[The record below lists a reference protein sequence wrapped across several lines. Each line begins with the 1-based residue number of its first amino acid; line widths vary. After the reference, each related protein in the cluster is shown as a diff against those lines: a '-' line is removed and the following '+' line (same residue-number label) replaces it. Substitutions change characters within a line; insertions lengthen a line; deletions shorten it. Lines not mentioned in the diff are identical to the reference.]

1 MTPPNLNALWA
12 ETLMDALAQAGVA
25 HVCLS
30 PGSRSTPLSNA
41 AYLNPE
47 LSTTVHLDER
57 SAAFFALG
65 VAKATGKPVALVCTS
80 GTAAAN
86 YHPAVIEASLSRVP
100 LIVLSA
106 DRPPELRQAG
116 AAQTIDQIGLFG
128 ASTRFF
134 QDLPLPEPELAL
146 LRTLQAVARH
156 AVIQAI
162 GHPAGPV
169 HLNVPLRDP
178 LPPIPKDEARMAEL
192 AAELERDKA
201 SRLTVPVLPS
211 VPTPPGAALLAVA
224 DALAKSSRPL
234 IVAGP
239 QAVAPDEATAVTRF
253 AERFGIPVIADLASG
268 LRFLNSPV
276 VLSGADAYLKLE
288 LIAAQAPDLVIQLG
302 DLPTSK
308 PLNMYLARHR
318 APTLAVSPDRLR
330 HDPEALV
337 HATLDAPVGW
347 AIDRL
352 SELVPGM
359 QVETS
364 WTTRFQELEART
376 AAYYANTELPLEAH
390 ATVAAVSALPSGGS
404 VFFSNSMPIR
414 YGETFLKDAA
424 PGLRIHVSRGA
435 NGIDGIP
442 STAAGLAAGTDGPM
456 LLVTGDL
463 AFLHDVGGLAAARY
477 APRGMVIMLL
487 NNDGGG
493 IFNFLP
499 ISAFPQV
506 FEPLFGTPHGLD
518 LSHASKLFGWQHVT
532 IRDAADVQG
541 AVEGAFREGGLHVIE
556 VVTTREETVRQ
567 HRAVLDGLAD
577 VLQGVPC

>member
-47 LSTTVHLDER
+47 LQTTVHLDER

-128 ASTRFF
+128 TSTRFF
-134 QDLPLPEPELAL
+134 QDLPVPEPELSL
-146 LRTLQAVARH
+146 LQTLQAVARH
-156 AVIQAI
+156 AVTQAI

-169 HLNVPLRDP
+169 HLNIPLRDP

-201 SRLTVPVLPS
+201 SRLTVPVLAS
-211 VPTPPGAALLAVA
+211 APTPLGAVLLAVA

-239 QAVAPDEATAVTRF
+239 QAVGPDEATVVTRF

-276 VLSGADAYLKLE
+276 VLSVADAYMKLE

-308 PLNMYLARHR
+308 SLNLYLARHR
-318 APTLAVSPDRLR
+318 APTLAISPDRLR

-347 AIDRL
+347 AVDRL

-364 WTTRFQELEART
+364 WTTRFQELDART
-376 AAYYANTELPLEAH
+376 AEYYAATELPLESL
-390 ATVAAVSALPSGGS
+390 ATVAAVSALPPGGS

-532 IRDAADVQG
+532 IRDAADVQA